1 MRLPVGPRKHYRA
14 SAESVGEIRDA
25 ASEIDGQ

>member
-1 MRLPVGPRKHYRA
+1 MRSPVERKQHYRA
-14 SAESVGEIRDA
+14 SAESVAEICDA